1 MNVSKKIDI
10 LIEEGIMNTLKNNK
24 LATGLGVGALGA
36 GAYGLNQYLG
46 ADDHYLDSSGD
57 NTREQLTYDENKLNL
72 EKEYRRSLLN
82 QADSVSR
89 QQEDL
94 NKFNE
99 LKIEPRDRFYTL
111 AERYGRAAEA
121 DANHIIQEPMSV
133 SDTLRPKLHAI
144 ADSILPNQGWDNL
157 QATIDKF
164 RSSLED
170 GTISD
175 GNRARVNDAIKEL
188 ARQNAEI
195 EAYLADYDKMVDH
208 RDTPEYKNNLEKE
221 QHSSQRQLN
230 NAQRMFDKE
239 NDRYMHEMNQ
249 RNISSD
255 EHQQNLN
262 KSKNSLNKNID
273 FVQDKRDNIDSN
285 YSKAVAGNNE
295 RMAEG
300 KRYQE
305 DDLKNAT
312 IFGAGSGALGIGAT
326 AAALANRNKKR

>member
-1 MNVSKKIDI
+1 MTVSKKIDR

-57 NTREQLTYDENKLNL
+57 NTREQLAYDENKLNL
-72 EKEYRRSLLN
+72 EREYRRSLLH

-89 QQEDL
+89 QQEEL
-94 NKFNE
+94 NTFNAQ
-99 LKIEPRDRFYTL
+99 KIEPRDRFYTM
-111 AERYGRAAEA
+111 AERYGKAAEA
-121 DANHIIQEPMSV
+121 DNNIQNPTSV
-133 SDTLRPKLHAI
+133 DDLR
-144 ADSILPNQGWDNL
+144 L
-157 QATIDKF
+157 QEIHSDKF
-164 RSSLED
+164 NVLPGQAYHEIAPIRNSFVDSLND

-175 GNRARVNDAIKEL
+175 ADRIKFEKL
-188 ARQNAEI
+188 NTEMERQMDLTDTTNKKFKDLQT
-195 EAYLADYDKMVDH
+195 Y
-208 RDTPEYKNNLEKE
+208 RDTPEYKNHLEKE
-221 QHSSQRQLN
+221 QHISQSQLN
-230 NAQRMFDKE
+230 NAQRMFDDE
-239 NDRYMHEMNQ
+239 NSRYVDKIHQ
-249 RNISSD
+249 HNISSD